1 MMTVKWDSLWSSSV
15 WYLWVEMSYRVLR
28 YNFRSEDD
36 DSKMGLIMVVLSLI
50 FMSGNVLQ
58 DSEYMYNKDQQDIY
72 ISTFFFF

>member
-1 MMTVKWDSLWSSSV
+1 
-15 WYLWVEMSYRVLR
+15 MSYRVLR

-58 DSEYMYNKDQQDIY
+58 SF
-72 ISTFFFF
+72 TV

>member
-1 MMTVKWDSLWSSSV
+1 
-15 WYLWVEMSYRVLR
+15 MSYRVLR